1 MTTLTNKLPNSM
13 MWIAGI
19 AVTLFCATG
28 IAAIMG
34 WLPTSIGHTGDVA
47 TAVTV
52 TPATPVAVKPTAPV
66 AKPHTATNPIPK
78 ANSAVAQC
86 PECGLIE
93 STREVS
99 TAGEGTGIGAV
110 GGAVIGGLLG
120 NQVGGG
126 QGKQLATVV
135 GAVGGVIAG
144 NEIEKRV
151 NATKSYEVAV
161 HMDNGTTR
169 VISQATAPAWR
180 PGDHV
185 RVVNGVIVS
194 K

>member
-34 WLPTSIGHTGDVA
+34 WLPTSIGRTGDVA
-47 TAVTV
+47 TAVAV

-135 GAVGGVIAG
+135 GAVGGVMAG

-169 VISQATAPAWR
+169 VISQTTAPAWR